1 MRSELWAVLAVVTL
15 LLISS
20 FMIPIGGP
28 EDMELEL
35 RKDGETAALHY
46 SLPGHEHEYP
56 ASVMAFPIEQYRHD
70 DITMLLD
77 IGGADANA
85 SNPANVQG
93 LMDHLGAELQNIGSS
108 REVKVIDQNA
118 LASFFLSGN
127 GTLILASS
135 LWDDIELC
143 HAAEAW
149 VLAGGLLVSISP
161 GSVPFTSEVGGTL
174 QLHFSSLD
182 YDSGRDVSATPFS
195 QAFGWR
201 TVAPIKGLL
210 VKDVL
215 DASGTVLGPIYH
227 RGMELTTMAL
237 IPYGQGAVLVL
248 GGPMDKPFRASME
261 DVFAW
266 DLARC
271 LEAEVAW
278 AIGEPTFVRV
288 SVGSAGAQGSVA
300 LDTADNST
308 YSLIG
313 QNLDDTHLVFL
324 HKLAEI

>member
-1 MRSELWAVLAVVTL
+1 MRSEVWAVLAVVTL

-20 FMIPIGGP
+20 FMIPTGGL
-28 EDMELEL
+28 EGTELEL
-35 RKDGETAALHY
+35 RRDGETAVLHY

-56 ASVMAFPIEQYRHD
+56 ASVVAFPIEQYRHD
-70 DITMLLD
+70 DITMLFD
-77 IGGADANA
+77 IGGVDDNS

-93 LMDHLGAELQNIGSS
+93 LIDHLGADLQNIGSS
-108 REVKVIDQNA
+108 REVEVIDHDA
-118 LASFFLSGN
+118 LASFFSSGN

-135 LWDDIELC
+135 LWDDIGLC

-149 VLAGGLLVSISP
+149 VLAGGLLVSIGH
-161 GSVPFTSEVGGTL
+161 GSIPFTSEMGGTL
-174 QLHFSSLD
+174 QLHYSSLD
-182 YDSGRDVSATPFS
+182 YDGGRDVSTTPFS

-201 TVAPIKGLL
+201 TVAPSNGLL

-227 RGMELTTMAL
+227 RGMDLTTMAL

-248 GGPMDKPFRASME
+248 GGPIDKPFRASME

-300 LDTADNST
+300 LDTVDDST
-308 YSLIG
+308 YSLMG

-324 HKLAEI
+324 HKLVEN